1 LTIKRTLLL
10 WAMWN
15 SDKLVKEF
23 LSFFK
28 EKGHKMVDSSPLIP
42 GDKTLLFTSAG
53 MVQFKPL
60 WSGEVP
66 VEYSRAATVQKC
78 LRLSDLTEVGKT
90 FWHDT
95 FFEMLGNFSFGDY
108 FKEETIAWGW
118 EFLTEVL
125 GIPGGKLFI
134 SVYTEDD
141 EAYNI
146 WKEKIKVPENRIIR
160 RDDNFWGPAGGK
172 GPCGPDSEIFY
183 DMGKE
188 FGDCGFDGECD
199 RYIELWN
206 HVFPQYDHRE
216 EGRHP
221 LKNKG
226 VDTGMG
232 LERLAMVMQNK
243 PSIFETDLF
252 FPIIQEAE
260 DLTGARYRDNER
272 IFNIIAD
279 HTRALVF
286 AISEGAYPGNT
297 GRGYVLRRLVRRA
310 LTSARKL
317 GVERPILNELVP
329 SVVSVMGSRYPYLRE
344 KIEQV
349 ALIIKSEEKRFIETL
364 ASGISIL
371 NEIVDEAKRKKDSR
385 ISGEEAFKLYDTY
398 GFPVSLTKEIA
409 EEEGLS
415 VDEEGFK
422 KEMEKQKERARQNQE
437 FETEDK
443 VKWEIVKE
451 AETKFVGYEK
461 ERCES
466 EILAY
471 RKKDGDF
478 ELVLKETPFYAERGG
493 QVGDTGVIT
502 GQGWKLIVKD
512 TSPSDLGNVHKGK
525 LEGNFKLSKVTAEI
539 DVGRRNEIRKNH
551 TTTHLL
557 HKVLKAVLGDW
568 VKQEGSFVAPDHF
581 RFDFTHPR
589 PLEEEEIKL
598 IEQEVNKAIVREM
611 EVKTEVLSLKEAM
624 KKGAVAL
631 FTEEYGDTVRMISID
646 DFSKELCGG
655 THLNNTIEAGL
666 FKITSETGI
675 ASGVRRIEGV
685 TGFSTYRWMRETEDL
700 VQEVEFLLDT
710 DRKSLPKRIE
720 KAMALIKEQRKQIE
734 KMESQ
739 AAELKVGELLEKNTK
754 IEGYDYL
761 AAKVGGSKES
771 LRKLA
776 GQLKQNMREGI
787 GLLVS
792 DFESSVFVVIFV
804 GEEIKEKLNAGELI
818 KKVCRIVKGG
828 GGGDRERAEGGG
840 SEVDKIPEM
849 LEAFPDI
856 VKEMLK

>member
-1 LTIKRTLLL
+1 
-10 WAMWN
+10 MCN
-15 SDKLVKEF
+15 SDELVEEF
-23 LSFFK
+23 LNFFK
-28 EKGHKMVDSSPLIP
+28 EKGHKIVDSSSLVPS
-42 GDKTLLFTSAG
+42 DKTLLFTSAG

-60 WSGEVP
+60 WSGEIP
-66 VEYSRAATVQKC
+66 VDFRRATSVQKC

-108 FKEETIAWGW
+108 FKEETLKWGW
-118 EFLTEVL
+118 EFLTETL
-125 GIPGGKLFI
+125 DIPEEKLFI

-146 WKEKIKVPENRIIR
+146 WKDKIKIPEKRIIR
-160 RDDNFWGPAGGK
+160 LDDNFWGPAGGK

-183 DMGKE
+183 DMGEK
-188 FGDCGFDGECD
+188 FGDCEFDGECD

-206 HVFPQYDHRE
+206 HVFPQYDQKE
-216 EGRHP
+216 DGRHP
-221 LKNKG
+221 LKNRG

-252 FPIIQEAE
+252 FPIIQAAE
-260 DLTGARYRDNER
+260 DLTGAKYKENEQ

-310 LTSARKL
+310 LTSARKI
-317 GVERPILNELVP
+317 GVEKPTLNELVP
-329 SVVSVMGSRYPYLRE
+329 SVISIMKKRYPYLKE

-349 ALIIKSEEKRFIETL
+349 TLIIKSEEENFIETL

-371 NEIVDEAKRKKDSR
+371 NEIIKNTKREKDSE
-385 ISGEEAFKLYDTY
+385 IAGKDAFKLYDTY
-398 GFPVSLTKEIA
+398 GFPLTLTKEIA

-415 VDEEGFK
+415 IDEEEFK
-422 KEMEKQKERARQNQE
+422 KEMEKQKERARQKHE
-437 FETEDK
+437 FETKDK
-443 VKWEIVKE
+443 VEWKIVKE
-451 AETKFVGYEK
+451 AESEFVGYDKEK
-461 ERCES
+461 ATT

-471 RKKDGDF
+471 RKTDGDF
-478 ELVLKETPFYAERGG
+478 EVILKETPFYAEQGG
-493 QVGDTGVIT
+493 QVGDKGIIE
-502 GQGWKLIVKD
+502 GKSWKLIVND
-512 TSPSDLGNVHKGK
+512 TFPSDLGNVHKGK
-525 LEGNFKLSKVTAEI
+525 LEGKFKLSTVDAKI
-539 DVGRRNEIRKNH
+539 DTERRNAIRKNH

-557 HKVLKAVLGDW
+557 HKVLKTVLGDW

-581 RFDFTHPR
+581 RFDFTHPK

-598 IEQEVNKAIVREM
+598 IEEKVNKAITKEM
-611 EVKTEVLSLKEAM
+611 EVKTEVLPFEKAM

-631 FTEEYGDTVRMISID
+631 FTEEYGNTVRVVSVD

-655 THLNNTIEAGL
+655 THLKNTIEAGV

-685 TGFSTYRWMRETEDL
+685 TGFSAYKWMRETENL
-700 VQEVEFLLDT
+700 VQEMEFLLET

-720 KAMALIKEQRKQIE
+720 KTLTLIKEQKKQIE

-739 AAELKVGELLEKNTK
+739 AADAKVKELLKNISK
-754 IEGYDYL
+754 IEDFDYL
-761 AAKVGGSKES
+761 TAKVEGSRES
-771 LRKLA
+771 LRKLS
-776 GQLKQNMREGI
+776 GQLRKNMPNGV
-787 GLLVS
+787 GLLAGNIQ
-792 DFESSVFVVIFV
+792 SSVFLVLFV
-804 GEEIKEKLNAGELI
+804 GEKLKEKLNANKLI
-818 KKVCRIVKGG
+818 RKVCKIVNGG
-828 GGGDRERAEGGG
+828 GGGDEERAEGGG
-840 SEVDKIPEM
+840 SEARKIPEM
-849 LEAFPDI
+849 LKAFPEI
-856 VKEMLK
+856 LKKELK

>member
-1 LTIKRTLLL
+1 
-10 WAMWN
+10 MWN

-23 LSFFK
+23 LNFFK
-28 EKGHKMVDSSPLIP
+28 ERGHKIVDSSPLIP

-60 WSGEVP
+60 WSGEIP
-66 VEYSRAATVQKC
+66 VEFSRATTVQKC

-108 FKEETIAWGW
+108 FKEETITWGW

-125 GIPGGKLFI
+125 GISKEKLFI
-134 SVYTEDD
+134 SVYVEDE
-141 EAYNI
+141 EAYNV

-188 FGDCGFDGECD
+188 FGDCEFDGECN

-216 EGRHP
+216 DGRHP

-232 LERLAMVMQNK
+232 LERLAMVIQKK

-252 FPIIQEAE
+252 FPIIQTAK
-260 DLTGARYRDNER
+260 DLTGEKYRDNER

-317 GVERPILNELVP
+317 GVEKPILNELVP
-329 SVVSVMGSRYPYLRE
+329 SVVSIMKNRYPYLKE
-344 KIEQV
+344 KIEQI

-371 NEIVDEAKRKKDSR
+371 NEILDEVKSRKDLQ

-422 KEMEKQKERARQNQE
+422 REMEKQRERARQKHE

-451 AETKFVGYEK
+451 AESKFVGYDK
-461 ERCES
+461 ENCTS

-471 RKKDGDF
+471 RKINGDF
-478 ELVLKETPFYAERGG
+478 EIILKKTPFYAEQGG
-493 QVGDTGVIT
+493 QVGDTGLIE
-502 GQGWKLIVKD
+502 GEGWKLVVKD
-512 TSPSDLGNVHKGK
+512 TFPSDLGNVHKGK
-525 LEGNFKLSKVTAEI
+525 LDGKFKLSKVTAEI
-539 DVGRRNEIRKNH
+539 DVDRRNAIRKNH

-557 HKVLKAVLGDW
+557 HKVLKTVLGDW

-581 RFDFTHPR
+581 RFDFTHPK

-598 IEQEVNKAIVREM
+598 IEQEVNKAITREM
-611 EVKTEVLSLKEAM
+611 EVKTEVLSFDEAVKKE
-624 KKGAVAL
+624 AVAL

-646 DFSKELCGG
+646 NFSRELCGG

-685 TGFSTYRWMRETEDL
+685 TGFFTYRWMRETEDL
-700 VQEVEFLLDT
+700 VQEIEFLLDS

-720 KAMALIKEQRKQIE
+720 KAMALIKEQKKQIE

-739 AAELKVGELLEKNTK
+739 AAETKVKELLEKVTR

-761 AAKVGGSKES
+761 ASKVEGSKES
-771 LRKLA
+771 LRKIA
-776 GQLKQNMREGI
+776 GQLKQDMPEGV

-792 DFESSVFVVIFV
+792 DIESSVFVFLFV
-804 GEEIKEKLNAGELI
+804 GEKVKEKLNAGELI

-840 SEVDKIPEM
+840 SEVKKIPEM
-849 LEAFPDI
+849 IKAFPDI
-856 VKEMLK
+856 VKEALR

>member
-1 LTIKRTLLL
+1 MVR
-10 WAMWN
+10 
-15 SDKLVKEF
+15 EF
-23 LSFFK
+23 LDFFK
-28 EKGHKMVDSSPLIP
+28 EKGHKIVDSSPLIP

-60 WSGEVP
+60 WSGEIP
-66 VEYSRAATVQKC
+66 VEFSRATTVQKC

-108 FKEETIAWGW
+108 FKEETITWGW
-118 EFLTEVL
+118 DFLTEVL
-125 GIPGGKLFI
+125 GIPEEKLFI

-146 WKEKIKVPENRIIR
+146 WEEKIKVPGNRIIR

-188 FGDCGFDGECD
+188 FGDCEFDGECD

-206 HVFPQYDHRE
+206 HVFPQYDHKE
-216 EGRHP
+216 DGRHP

-243 PSIFETDLF
+243 PSIFKTDLF
-252 FPIIQEAE
+252 FPVIQAAE
-260 DLTGARYRDNER
+260 DLTGAKYRDNER

-317 GVERPILNELVP
+317 GVERPMLNELVP
-329 SVVSVMGSRYPYLRE
+329 SVVSIMKNRYPYLSE

-349 ALIIKSEEKRFIETL
+349 ALIIMSEEKRFIETL

-371 NEIVDEAKRKKDSR
+371 NEIVDEAKSKKDLK
-385 ISGEEAFKLYDTY
+385 ISGKDAFKLYDTY

-415 VDEEGFK
+415 VDEESFK
-422 KEMEKQKERARQNQE
+422 REMEKQKERARKSHE

-451 AETKFVGYEK
+451 TETKFVGYDMEK
-461 ERCES
+461 CES

-471 RKKDGDF
+471 RKTDGSF
-478 ELVLKETPFYAERGG
+478 ELVLKETPFYAEKGG
-493 QVGDTGVIT
+493 QVGDTGVII
-502 GQGWKLIVKD
+502 GQEWRLIVKD
-512 TSPSDLGNVHKGK
+512 TFPSDLGNVHKGK
-525 LEGNFKLSKVTAEI
+525 LEGKFKLSKVIAEI
-539 DVGRRNEIRKNH
+539 DVERRNAIRKNH

-557 HKVLKAVLGDW
+557 HKVLKTVLGDW

-611 EVKTEVLSLKEAM
+611 EVKTEVLSFEEAI

-646 DFSKELCGG
+646 NFSKELCGG
-655 THLNNTIEAGL
+655 THLKNTIEAGL

-685 TGFSTYRWMRETEDL
+685 TGFSTYRWIRETEDL
-700 VQEVEFLLDT
+700 VQEVEFLLDS

-720 KAMALIKEQRKQIE
+720 KAMALIKEQKKQIE

-739 AAELKVGELLEKNTK
+739 AAELKVKKLLKKISK
-754 IEGYDYL
+754 IEDYDYL
-761 AAKVGGSKES
+761 AAKVEGSKES

-776 GQLKQNMREGI
+776 GQLKQNMPEGV

-792 DFESSVFVVIFV
+792 DSESSVFVVIFV
-804 GEEIKEKLNAGELI
+804 GEKIKGKLNAGELI
-818 KKVCRIVKGG
+818 KKVCRIVNGG

-840 SEVDKIPEM
+840 SEVKKIPEM
-849 LEAFPDI
+849 LKAFPDI
-856 VKEMLK
+856 VKEILR

>member
-1 LTIKRTLLL
+1 
-10 WAMWN
+10 MWN
-15 SDKLVKEF
+15 SDKLVEEF
-23 LSFFK
+23 LNFFK
-28 EKGHKMVDSSPLIP
+28 EKGHKIVDSSPLIP
-42 GDKTLLFTSAG
+42 DDKTLLFTSAG

-60 WSGEVP
+60 WSGEIP
-66 VEYSRAATVQKC
+66 VEFSRATTVQKC

-95 FFEMLGNFSFGDY
+95 FFEMLGNFSFGGY
-108 FKEETIAWGW
+108 FKEETIIWGW

-125 GIPGGKLFI
+125 RIPEEKLFI

-146 WKEKIKVPENRIIR
+146 WKEKIKVSEDRIIR

-172 GPCGPDSEIFY
+172 GPCGPDSEVFY

-206 HVFPQYDHRE
+206 HVFPQYNQKED
-216 EGRHP
+216 GRHP

-232 LERLAMVMQNK
+232 LERLAMIMQNK
-243 PSIFETDLF
+243 TSIFETDLF
-252 FPIIQEAE
+252 FPIIQAAENLTEAE
-260 DLTGARYRDNER
+260 YKDNER

-310 LTSARKL
+310 LTSARKI
-317 GVERPILNELVP
+317 GVEKPILNELVV
-329 SVVSVMGSRYPYLRE
+329 SVVSIMKNRYPYLRE

-371 NEIVDEAKRKKDSR
+371 NEIVDEAKNKKDLK
-385 ISGEEAFKLYDTY
+385 ICGKDAFKLYDTY
-398 GFPVSLTKEIA
+398 GFPLTLTEEIA
-409 EEEGLS
+409 EEEGLL

-422 KEMEKQKERARQNQE
+422 REMEKQKERARQKNE
-437 FETEDK
+437 FETEDN
-443 VKWEIVKE
+443 VEWEIVEE
-451 AETKFVGYEK
+451 AESEFVGYDREK
-461 ERCES
+461 CTS

-471 RKKDGDF
+471 RKTNGDF
-478 ELVLKETPFYAERGG
+478 ELVLKETPFYAEKGG
-493 QVGDTGVIT
+493 QVGDTGVI
-502 GQGWKLIVKD
+502 GGEGWELIVKD
-512 TSPSDLGNVHKGK
+512 TFPSNLGNVHKGK
-525 LEGNFKLSKVTAEI
+525 LAGKFKISGVTAEI
-539 DVGRRNEIRKNH
+539 DVERRNAIRKNH

-557 HKVLKAVLGDW
+557 HKVLKTVLGDW

-581 RFDFTHPR
+581 RFDFTHPK

-598 IEQEVNKAIVREM
+598 VEQEVNRAITKGM
-611 EVKTEVLSLKEAM
+611 EVKTEVLPFDEAV

-631 FTEEYGDTVRMISID
+631 FTEEYGQIVRMVSID
-646 DFSKELCGG
+646 NFSRELCGG

-685 TGFSTYRWMRETEDL
+685 TGFSTYRWIRETEDL
-700 VQEVEFLLDT
+700 LQEIEFLLET

-720 KAMALIKEQRKQIE
+720 RATALIKEQKKRIE

-739 AAELKVGELLEKNTK
+739 AAEAKVKELLDKVTK
-754 IEGYDYL
+754 LEGYDYL
-761 AAKVGGSKES
+761 ATKVEGSKES

-776 GQLKQNMREGI
+776 GQLKQNMPEGV
-787 GLLVS
+787 GLLAG
-792 DFESSVFVVIFV
+792 DIESSVFVVLFV
-804 GEEIKEKLNAGELI
+804 GKKIEETLNAGELI
-818 KKVCRIVKGG
+818 KKVCRIVNGG

-840 SEVDKIPEM
+840 SEVKKIPEM
-849 LEAFPDI
+849 LKAFPDI
-856 VKEMLK
+856 VKEALR

>member
-1 LTIKRTLLL
+1 
-10 WAMWN
+10 MWN
-15 SDKLVKEF
+15 SDKLVEEF
-23 LSFFK
+23 LKFFK
-28 EKGHKMVDSSPLIP
+28 EKGHKIVDSSPLVP
-42 GDKTLLFTSAG
+42 SDKTLLFTSAG

-60 WSGEVP
+60 WSGEIP
-66 VEYSRAATVQKC
+66 VEFKRAASVQKC

-108 FKEETIAWGW
+108 FKEETLKWGW
-118 EFLTEVL
+118 EFLTGVL
-125 GIPGGKLFI
+125 GIPEEKLFI

-146 WKEKIKVPENRIIR
+146 WKDTIKVRSEKIIR

-183 DMGKE
+183 DMGKG
-188 FGDCGFDGECD
+188 FGDCEFDGECD

-206 HVFPQYDHRE
+206 HVFPQYDHKE
-216 EGRHP
+216 DGRHP

-252 FPIIQEAE
+252 FPIIQAAE
-260 DLTGARYRDNER
+260 DLSGAEYRGNER

-310 LTSARKL
+310 LTSARRI
-317 GVERPILNELVP
+317 GVEKPILNELVP
-329 SVVSVMGSRYPYLRE
+329 SVISIMKNRYPYLRS

-349 ALIIKSEEKRFIETL
+349 TLIVKSEEESFIETL

-371 NEIVDEAKRKKDSR
+371 SETIDATKSKKDLK
-385 ISGEEAFKLYDTY
+385 ISGEDAFKLYDTY
-398 GFPVSLTKEIA
+398 GFPITLTKEIA

-422 KEMEKQKERARQNQE
+422 REMEKQKDRARQKHE

-443 VKWEIVKE
+443 VKWEIVKKNE
-451 AETKFVGYEK
+451 SRFVGYDKEK
-461 ERCES
+461 CES

-471 RKKDGDF
+471 RKLKGDF
-478 ELVLKETPFYAERGG
+478 EVILSETPFYAEQGG
-493 QVGDTGVIT
+493 QVGDTGMIE
-502 GQGWKLIVKD
+502 GKGWKLNVKD
-512 TSPSDLGNVHKGK
+512 TFLSELGNVHKGK
-525 LEGNFKLSKVTAEI
+525 LEGKFKVSKVKARI
-539 DVGRRNEIRKNH
+539 DIERRNAIRRNH

-557 HKVLKAVLGDW
+557 HKVLRQVLGDW
-568 VKQEGSFVAPDHF
+568 VKQEGSFVADDHF
-581 RFDFTHPR
+581 RFDFTHPK
-589 PLEEEEIKL
+589 PLEEEEIEL
-598 IEQEVNKAIVREM
+598 IEQEVNKAIIKEM
-611 EVKTEVLSLKEAM
+611 EVKTEVLPFEEAK

-631 FTEEYGDTVRMISID
+631 FTEEYGDTVRMVSVD

-655 THLNNTIEAGL
+655 THLKNTVEAGL
-666 FKITSETGI
+666 FKIISETGI

-685 TGFSTYRWMRETEDL
+685 TGYSTYKWMREMENL
-700 VQEVEFLLDT
+700 VQEMEFLLDI
-710 DRKSLPKRIE
+710 DRRNLTKRVE
-720 KAMALIKEQRKQIE
+720 KTLALLKEQKKQIE

-739 AAELKVGELLEKNTK
+739 AADTRVKELLNKTSK
-754 IEGYDYL
+754 IGSYNYVVAEV
-761 AAKVGGSKES
+761 KGGRDS
-771 LRKLA
+771 LRKISEKL
-776 GQLKQNMREGI
+776 REEMPKGA
-787 GLLVS
+787 GLLTS
-792 DFESSVFVVIFV
+792 TIGPSVFVLLFV
-804 GEEIKEKLNAGELI
+804 GEKLKEKLNAGELI
-818 KKVCRIVKGG
+818 KKVCKIINGG
-828 GGGDRERAEGGG
+828 GGGSRVRAEGGG
-840 SEVDKIPEM
+840 SAVGKVP
-849 LEAFPDI
+849 
-856 VKEMLK
+856 KMLKEFPEILKKELK